1 MIGKVIT
8 SLLKANADLL
18 ALISADNIYPYII
31 NEGTLLPAII
41 YMVDS
46 LVPGYCKDGWVGDE
60 YMFSILSFSDDYAIL
75 QQIVDEVRNALEL
88 EKGVTEGIGY
98 ERICLTGQS
107 EGYNIT
113 ENVFLNRLTFSTVV
127 KSY

>member
-8 SLLKANADLL
+8 SLLKANVDLL

-31 NEGTLLPAII
+31 NEGTSLPAII
-41 YMVDS
+41 YTVDS